1 MRSRACGPARRSDGS
16 QPRNWARRTF
26 LSGKSNDA
34 RDGTPAHARPHVRS
48 SAQKAL
54 VRTSHTEKCLR
65 SRCAGAAALVVSAI
79 TAGIARVVS
88 LVTAAA
94 APPPVTA
101 PLRAVTR
108 PSAAFVRAVTGPR
121 LRPQGAYCARFGRSL
136 FGRHVGCPWVA
147 RGPAESAFS
156 RSGTC
161 LCAVFG
167 ACRAQGGIETVE
179 MVPCA
184 HVGSNCVVFCTVSLT
199 VIIDG
204 P

>member
-1 MRSRACGPARRSDGS
+1 MCLAAQGYGYARRRRNFHLGAHGTPQPTREGVRSRACSPARRLDGS
-16 QPRNWARRTF
+16 RPQNRVRRTF
-26 LSGKSNDA
+26 LSGKSDDA

-108 PSAAFVRAVTGPR
+108 PSAAF
-121 LRPQGAYCARFGRSL
+121 C
-136 FGRHVGCPWVA
+136 
-147 RGPAESAFS
+147 
-156 RSGTC
+156 
-161 LCAVFG
+161 
-167 ACRAQGGIETVE
+167 ACRHGAPAATPGRVLRALWTFFVW
-179 MVPCA
+179 A
-184 HVGSNCVVFCTVSLT
+184 SRWVSLGGGRT
-199 VIIDG
+199 GGKRVFAL
-204 P
+204 

>member
-1 MRSRACGPARRSDGS
+1 MGRWRLTQEGVRSLACGPAHRSDGS
-16 QPRNWARRTF
+16 QPQNWARRIF
-26 LSGKSNDA
+26 LNGESDDA

-54 VRTSHTEKCLR
+54 VRTSHTKKCLR
-65 SRCAGAAALVVSAI
+65 SRCAGAAALVVPAI

-136 FGRHVGCPWVA
+136 FGRHGGCPWVA
-147 RGPAESAFS
+147 GGPAGSAIS
-156 RSGTC
+156 RSET
-161 LCAVFG
+161 LLRAVVG
-167 ACRAQGGIETVE
+167 AAQPCRGGSQERR
-179 MVPCA
+179 
-184 HVGSNCVVFCTVSLT
+184 
-199 VIIDG
+199 
-204 P
+204 